1 MIPKILHQIWFNG
14 SPPEPFIYFSQH
26 LRELH
31 PNWEYKLWTLD
42 NMPELANQEAFNWF
56 EKPMFK
62 SDILRYEV
70 LYSFGGVYVDF
81 DFLCLK
87 NIEPLL
93 QKDYLV
99 VYDADN
105 FHINNCLLG
114 FTPNNQRLKFCI
126 DAIPCMLK
134 RAKKSNGPSFYIGLN
149 TVGPRMLQRKLVQ
162 HDPSIVFLDRK
173 LTHPVDS
180 DEIESKQLNEFYGS
194 YGVHFWNNRKG
205 HEFIV
210 AHKKLPCYIRQ
221 NQA

>member
-1 MIPKILHQIWFNG
+1 
-14 SPPEPFIYFSQH
+14 
-26 LRELH
+26 
-31 PNWEYKLWTLD
+31 
-42 NMPELANQEAFNWF
+42 
-56 EKPMFK
+56 
-62 SDILRYEV
+62 
-70 LYSFGGVYVDF
+70 
-81 DFLCLK
+81 
-87 NIEPLL
+87 
-93 QKDYLV
+93 
-99 VYDADN
+99 
-105 FHINNCLLG
+105 
-114 FTPNNQRLKFCI
+114 
-126 DAIPCMLK
+126 MLK